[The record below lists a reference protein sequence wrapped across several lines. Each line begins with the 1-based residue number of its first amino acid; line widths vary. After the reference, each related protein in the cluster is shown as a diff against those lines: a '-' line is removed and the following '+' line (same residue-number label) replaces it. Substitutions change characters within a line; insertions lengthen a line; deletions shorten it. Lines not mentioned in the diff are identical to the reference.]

1 MWLKRSFRLP
11 LPASPSST
19 NEVETVHPQVV
30 GAARISPD
38 PLLSGKEAFPL
49 FSYPHSLQPIKS
61 ARNSPQNCS
70 NARQFLVE
78 SARNCRK
85 VALTRRGFSPRARA
99 KRPRSCS
106 YSPRFFTESAKRPR
120 SCSYSPRFFAE
131 RARAISLPASR
142 SFNDSR
148 LSCAFFPRARANST
162 FTFPLLK

>member
-49 FSYPHSLQPIKS
+49 FSYLHSLQPIKS

-106 YSPRFFTESAKRPR
+106 YSPRFF
-120 SCSYSPRFFAE
+120 AE

>member
-49 FSYPHSLQPIKS
+49 FSYLHSLQPIKS

-78 SARNCRK
+78 SARNSQK
-85 VALTRRGFSPRARA
+85 
-99 KRPRSCS
+99 SCS
-106 YSPRFFTESAKRPR
+106 YSPRFFTENARETPEKLLLLTAVFRRESA
-120 SCSYSPRFFAE
+120 SDISAGLAFLQRFTLVMCLFSAGK
-131 RARAISLPASR
+131 S
-142 SFNDSR
+142 
-148 LSCAFFPRARANST
+148 
-162 FTFPLLK
+162 

>member
-49 FSYPHSLQPIKS
+49 FSYLHSLQPIKS

-70 NARQFLVE
+70 TSLQFLVE
-78 SARNCRK
+78 SARNSRE
-85 VALTRRGFSPRARA
+85 AGRTRRCFSPRERE
-99 KRPRSCS
+99 KLPRS
-106 YSPRFFTESAKRPR
+106 YF
-120 SCSYSPRFFAE
+120 YSPRFFAE

>member
-49 FSYPHSLQPIKS
+49 FSYLHSLQPIKS

-78 SARNCRK
+78 SARNSQK
-85 VALTRRGFSPRARA
+85 VALTHRGFSQRAR
-99 KRPRSCS
+99 
-106 YSPRFFTESAKRPR
+106 AKRPR

>member
-78 SARNCRK
+78 SARNSQK
-85 VALTRRGFSPRARA
+85 
-99 KRPRSCS
+99 SCS
-106 YSPRFFTESAKRPR
+106 YSPRFFTENARETPEKLLLLTAVFRRESA
-120 SCSYSPRFFAE
+120 SDISAGLAFLQRFTLVMCLFSAGK
-131 RARAISLPASR
+131 S
-142 SFNDSR
+142 
-148 LSCAFFPRARANST
+148 
-162 FTFPLLK
+162 

>member
-1 MWLKRSFRLP
+1 LFARMWLKRSFRLP

-78 SARNCRK
+78 SARNAQEA
-85 VALTRRGFSPRARA
+85 ALTRRGFSPRARETPEKLLLLTA
-99 KRPRSCS
+99 VFRR
-106 YSPRFFTESAKRPR
+106 ESA
-120 SCSYSPRFFAE
+120 SDISAGLAFLQRFTLVMCLFSAGK
-131 RARAISLPASR
+131 S
-142 SFNDSR
+142 
-148 LSCAFFPRARANST
+148 
-162 FTFPLLK
+162 

>member
-78 SARNCRK
+78 SARNSQK
-85 VALTRRGFSPRARA
+85 
-99 KRPRSCS
+99 SCS
-106 YSPRFFTESAKRPR
+106 YSPWFFAARARNAREVALTHRGFSQRERERYLCRPR
-120 SCSYSPRFFAE
+120 VPSTIHACHVPFFRGQE
-131 RARAISLPASR
+131 LIQ
-142 SFNDSR
+142 
-148 LSCAFFPRARANST
+148 
-162 FTFPLLK
+162 LLLFHC

>member
-106 YSPRFFTESAKRPR
+106 YSSRFFTESARETPEKLLLLAAVFRR
-120 SCSYSPRFFAE
+120 ESASDISAGLAFLQRFTLVMCLFSAGK
-131 RARAISLPASR
+131 S
-142 SFNDSR
+142 
-148 LSCAFFPRARANST
+148 
-162 FTFPLLK
+162 

>member
-78 SARNCRK
+78 SARNSQK
-85 VALTRRGFSPRARA
+85 VALTRRGYSPRARE

-106 YSPRFFTESAKRPR
+106 YSPRFFTESARNAREVALTHRGFSQRERERYLCRPR
-120 SCSYSPRFFAE
+120 VPSTIHACHVPFFRGQE
-131 RARAISLPASR
+131 LIQ
-142 SFNDSR
+142 
-148 LSCAFFPRARANST
+148 
-162 FTFPLLK
+162 LLLFHC